1 MIGPDMRRG
10 EGGEETWPHQCLR
23 QTIELLSKEFTSFFP
38 SFRSSRPKD
47 HGGDDAHA
55 TPGAQEP
62 GLQPAVEDRQHLGSG
77 IDNFL
82 VSKSR
87 SQVAERGGTNFTTGR
102 FLTMASAYKGVYIL
116 ECSFTLLIFYVVAPL
131 ELDR

>member
-1 MIGPDMRRG
+1 MTGHAEGGR
-10 EGGEETWPHQCLR
+10 EGGEDTHQCLR
-23 QTIELLSKEFTSFFP
+23 QTGERLSKEITS
-38 SFRSSRPKD
+38 SRSSRPKD

-55 TPGAQEP
+55 APGTQEL